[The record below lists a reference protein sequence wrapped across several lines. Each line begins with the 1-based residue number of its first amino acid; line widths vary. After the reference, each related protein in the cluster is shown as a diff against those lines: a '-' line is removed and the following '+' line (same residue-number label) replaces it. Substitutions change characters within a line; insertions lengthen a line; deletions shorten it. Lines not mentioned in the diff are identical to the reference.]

1 MGSQCR
7 EFTPEYR
14 DEAAKLVIST
24 GRAGRSGGP
33 RARSCREDAGN
44 WVKAYRVRQEAGE
57 GALSETERA
66 ELARLFK

>member
-1 MGSQCR
+1 MGSQSR
-7 EFTPEYR
+7 EYTPEYK

-66 ELARLFK
+66 ELARLRK